1 MKTDIK
7 ELLSRYIPYD
17 EHNTKQFEK
26 FCAFVDAHEI
36 IIGKKN
42 TEGHITASAWIVDQD
57 YKSVLLTHHVKLN
70 RWLQL
75 GGHTEEHET
84 IVDGALR
91 EAFEESGLKSIVLKS
106 DEIFDLD
113 VHEIPM
119 HGKTEKHIHYDL
131 RFLMVAS
138 RDEALSISD
147 ESHDLRWFEFE
158 EVSHFTDE
166 VSIARMVE
174 KARRL

>member
-7 ELLSRYIPYD
+7 KLLSRYIAYD
-17 EHNTKQFEK
+17 EHNAEQFEK

-36 IIGKKN
+36 IFGKKN
-42 TEGHITASAWIVDQD
+42 PDGHITASAWIVDQEF
-57 YKSVLLTHHVKLN
+57 KRVLLTHHVKLN

-75 GGHTEEHET
+75 GGHTEEHES

-113 VHEIPM
+113 VHDIPM
-119 HGKTEKHIHYDL
+119 HGKTQKHVHYDL

-138 RDEALSISD
+138 RDETLSISE
-147 ESHDLRWFEFE
+147 ESHDLRWFEF
-158 EVSHFTDE
+158 DE
-166 VSIARMVE
+166 VLRFADEASIARMVE
-174 KARRL
+174 KSRRL